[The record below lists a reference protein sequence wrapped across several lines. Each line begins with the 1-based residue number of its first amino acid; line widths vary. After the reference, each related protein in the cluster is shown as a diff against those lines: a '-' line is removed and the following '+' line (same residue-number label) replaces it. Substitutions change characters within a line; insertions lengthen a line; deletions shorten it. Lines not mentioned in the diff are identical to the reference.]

1 MSESR
6 SGGLLK
12 PQTTPLDGG
21 AFSLRRGRALNV
33 VVTRAT
39 LASVPVL
46 EKTLTSTLCVDV
58 EPEHRTC
65 WMT

>member
-1 MSESR
+1 MNEFR

-21 AFSLRRGRALNV
+21 AFSLRRARALNV
-33 VVTRAT
+33 VVIRAY
-39 LASVPVL
+39 LASVPML
-46 EKTLTSTLCVDV
+46 EKSLTSKLCVDV